1 MIFLRPWWL
10 LALLIPLVF
19 WGFRQ
24 KTVGQNPWQQVIDK
38 KLLKALTLPTK
49 QSFSKTGLSKLA
61 LLLWGLMVLA
71 LAGPSWDKIPV
82 PSAQVKP
89 NSVIVLDLNKDLTDK
104 QLKQIHLKLYDLL
117 QLLKENRV
125 GLVLFG
131 QTKGYTA
138 MPLTPDIQ
146 LISNLIPSLVPSVLP
161 QNATNIQ
168 AGIQEA
174 EKMLT
179 RTGNQGRLIVI
190 SDKKFHS
197 SFPAFSFNPEKD
209 SLIQLAKNIQKNS
222 PLLLDTAPGETPV
235 DVWYDRG
242 IWLALLALIPAC
254 LLFRKNVL
262 FIWIIL
268 GISFPCEAG
277 WFQTKEQEN
286 YALNQAG
293 IQEYRAQNYMRAE
306 ENFKKANHPYN
317 QGNALA
323 YQGKIQEAIHAYQQ
337 ALKINP
343 KDKDALFNKEYLEQ
357 QLKQNQS
364 ESKNSNADKSP
375 QKSDS
380 NSHEKASEENNSDG
394 ESDKNQEKQDDNSPT
409 QENAPQP
416 TQDETQQEL
425 EQALAQDT
433 PEEPFNQEEQQILNR
448 LNRDPARVLR
458 YRIHLQHQRGFMS

>member
-10 LALLIPLVF
+10 LALLIPLVL

-24 KTVGQNPWQQVIDK
+24 KTNGQNPWQQVIDK
-38 KLLKALTLPTK
+38 KLLKALTLSNK

-71 LAGPSWDKIPV
+71 LAGPAWDKIPV
-82 PSAQVKP
+82 PSAQIKP
-89 NSVIVLDLNKDLTDK
+89 NSVIVLDLNKDLTNK

-161 QNATNIQ
+161 QDATNIQ

-174 EKMLT
+174 EKMLA

-209 SLIQLAKNIQKNS
+209 SLTQLAKDIQKN
-222 PLLLDTAPGETPV
+222 PPFLLEAAPGEAPV

-262 FIWIIL
+262 FIWVIL
-268 GISFPCEAG
+268 GISFSSEAG

-293 IQEYRAQNYMRAE
+293 IQEYRAQNYIGAE
-306 ENFKKANHPYN
+306 ENFKKANQPYN

-323 YQGKIQEAIHAYQQ
+323 YQGKIQEAIQAYQQ

-343 KDKDALFNKEYLEQ
+343 EDKDAQFNKEYLEQ

-364 ESKNSNADKSP
+364 ESKSSAADKSP
-375 QKSDS
+375 QKQEEDSQESDNDS
-380 NSHEKASEENNSDG
+380 Q
-394 ESDKNQEKQDDNSPT
+394 SDKNQEKQDDNSPT

-425 EQALAQDT
+425 EQALAQDN

-458 YRIHLQHQRGFMS
+458 YRIHLQHQRGFMP